1 MMPAMSLLPRR
12 DFALGVP
19 ATLAAAEPALA
30 AGREPRAEVLRDT
43 GEFPNSKYPALIY
56 KAVLP
61 PGSDL
66 ASAFEALFER
76 NGWPGAWRNGL
87 YRTHHYHSTAHEA
100 LGVYR
105 GHVKVRL
112 GGPAGPVITLEAG
125 DVAILPAGV
134 AHKNE
139 GQSDDFAV
147 VGAYPSGSSPDM
159 NYGKPS
165 ERPETDR
172 NIARVARP
180 SHDPVTG
187 KEGALV
193 RLWR

>member
-1 MMPAMSLLPRR
+1 MCTMSLFRRR
-12 DFALGVP
+12 DFVAGLP

-30 AGREPRAEVLRDT
+30 ASLEPRAELLKDT
-43 GEFPNSKYPALIY
+43 GEFPNSKYPALVY
-56 KAVLP
+56 KRVLA

-66 ASAFEALFER
+66 ASSFEALFER

-125 DVAILPAGV
+125 DVAIVPAGV

-147 VGAYPSGSSPDM
+147 VGAYPTGTSPDM

-180 SHDPVTG
+180 SADPVTG
-187 KEGALV
+187 ASGTLV

>member
-1 MMPAMSLLPRR
+1 MASFGRR
-12 DFALGVP
+12 DFVSLAVP
-19 ATLAAAEPALA
+19 ATLTMAEPGVA
-30 AGREPRAEVLRDT
+30 APSEPRAELLPDT
-43 GEFPNSKYPALIY
+43 GEFPNSKYPALLY

-61 PGSDL
+61 TGSDL
-66 ASAFEALFER
+66 ASSFEALFER

-105 GHVKVRL
+105 GHVKLRL
-112 GGPAGPVITLEAG
+112 GGPAGPLVTLEAG
-125 DVAILPAGV
+125 DVAIVPAGV

-147 VGAYPSGSSPDM
+147 VGAYPRGTSPDM
-159 NYGKPS
+159 NYGTPS
-165 ERPETDR
+165 ERPAADR
-172 NIARVARP
+172 NIAQLARP
-180 SHDPVTG
+180 NADPVTG
-187 KEGALV
+187 KAGALT